1 MAYQHIYNIHLLNE
15 IHNYFP
21 DILYNR
27 QRFQNVQ
34 DLLSYIQDVAEISP
48 YDRGLQQYRTDQSRN
63 LRQSRNVRQ
72 SEPSRY
78 RYEERV
84 NNISSTSMPPV
95 PNTSMPP
102 VPSTSMPPI
111 PNTTQENDRLINN
124 VLSGISFVL
133 DSTNLEQVIEE
144 QLQSFL
150 DHSVIVCPTA
160 HEIQA
165 ASTTFASAERQDD
178 ICAICRDE
186 IIIEQQV
193 RRLTYCSH
201 YFHKVCI
208 DSWFLRNVQCPTC
221 RHDIRDIGDIRDI
234 RRWPIGD

>member
-34 DLLSYIQDVAEISP
+34 DLLSYIQDVSEISP
-48 YDRGLQQYRTDQSRN
+48 YDRGLQQYRLEQSRN
-63 LRQSRNVRQ
+63 LRQSR
-72 SEPSRY
+72 PATY
-78 RYEERV
+78 RHEGRV
-84 NNISSTSMPPV
+84 NNISSTSMPPI

-102 VPSTSMPPI
+102 IPS
-111 PNTTQENDRLINN
+111 TTQENDRLINN
-124 VLSGISFVL
+124 VLGGISVVL
-133 DSTNLEQVIEE
+133 GSRNLEQIIEE
-144 QLQSFL
+144 QLQSFI
-150 DHSVIVCPTA
+150 DHPVIVCPTA

-165 ASTTFASAERQDD
+165 ASTTFASVERQDD

-193 RRLTYCSH
+193 RRLTFCNH

-208 DSWFLRNVQCPTC
+208 DSWFLRNVHCPTC
-221 RHDIRDIGDIRDI
+221 RHDIRNIY
-234 RRWPIGD
+234 

>member
-48 YDRGLQQYRTDQSRN
+48 YDRGLQQYRIN
-63 LRQSRNVRQ
+63 QSRNVRQ

-102 VPSTSMPPI
+102 VP
-111 PNTTQENDRLINN
+111 NTTQENDRLINN

-133 DSTNLEQVIEE
+133 GSTNLEQVIEE
-144 QLQSFL
+144 QLQTFL

-186 IIIEQQV
+186 IRIEQQV

-208 DSWFLRNVQCPTC
+208 DSWFLRNVHCPTC
-221 RHDIRDIGDIRDI
+221 RHDIRVIGDI

>member
-63 LRQSRNVRQ
+63 VRQSRNLRQ

-95 PNTSMPP
+95 
-102 VPSTSMPPI
+102 

-208 DSWFLRNVQCPTC
+208 DSWFLRNVHCPTC